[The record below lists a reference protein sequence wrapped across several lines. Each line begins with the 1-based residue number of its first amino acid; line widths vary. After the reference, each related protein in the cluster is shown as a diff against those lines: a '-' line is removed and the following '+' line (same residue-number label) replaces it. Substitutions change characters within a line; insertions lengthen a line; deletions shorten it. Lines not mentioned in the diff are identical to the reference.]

1 MHRQSPLTATQEMYL
16 KVLYE
21 VRGKHQIA
29 RVRDVAKGL
38 GVSPGTV
45 SGALKKLEQ
54 AGFVEHERYG
64 VAALTSAGVAV
75 AECTLRRH
83 DTIRDVLIEVFGVE
97 PDTAAED
104 ACLME
109 HAVSP
114 TTVNRMITTLQRV
127 RQGDAVIRADSG
139 KLADLCAECEAVGFC
154 QAAAGVEAVT

>member
-1 MHRQSPLTATQEMYL
+1 MYL
-16 KVLYE
+16 KVLFE

-45 SGALKKLEQ
+45 SAALKKLEQ
-54 AGFVEHERYG
+54 AGFVEHERYV
-64 VAALTSAGVAV
+64 VAALTPAGVAV

-83 DTIRDVLIEVFGVE
+83 DTIRDVLIEIFGVD
-97 PDTAAED
+97 PDKAAED

-114 TTVNRMITTLQRV
+114 TTVNKMIATLQRV
-127 RQGDAVIRADSG
+127 RQGNAVTHTDSREVD
-139 KLADLCAECEAVGFC
+139 DLCAECEAAGFC
-154 QAAAGVEAVT
+154 QAAARADS